1 MPNYLANF
9 AFTRPESALRPKD
22 QMHGVGTI
30 RIQTDKVPET
40 AEEFQEIAKTIF
52 RANPGQY
59 ETVALESLE
68 PTDTFIDDSGDVLEG
83 FVTNE

>member
-1 MPNYLANF
+1 MPSYIANF

-22 QMHGVGTI
+22 QMHGIGAI

-40 AEEFQEIAKTIF
+40 AEDFQEIAKVIF
-52 RANPGQY
+52 RSNPGQY
-59 ETVALESLE
+59 ATVGVESLE
-68 PTDTFIDDSGDVLEG
+68 PTDTFIDDSGEVLEG